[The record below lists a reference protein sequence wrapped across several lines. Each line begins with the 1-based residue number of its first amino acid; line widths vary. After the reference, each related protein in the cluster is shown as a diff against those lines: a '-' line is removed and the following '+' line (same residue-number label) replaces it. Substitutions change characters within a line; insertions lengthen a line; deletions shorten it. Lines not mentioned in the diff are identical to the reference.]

1 MPSPLRSYRD
11 LQAWQRAVDL
21 AVECHRIADGLP
33 AVQRYG
39 LGSQIRRAAGSV
51 PANIAEG
58 YGRLHRREYLYHLGV
73 ANGSLKEVETHLIV
87 AERLDLIRSTR
98 HAALDGLSARTG
110 RLLHAL
116 MTSLRDDRIG

>member
-1 MPSPLRSYRD
+1 MSSPLRSYRD

-73 ANGSLKEVETHLIV
+73 ANGSLKEVETHLII

-98 HAALDGLSARTG
+98 HAALDGLSARIG